1 MHFKP
6 LCLKFVQHLKG
17 ANCCR
22 CGMCQLKFA
31 IIISLHERAACINTT
46 EYRPKQAGMQSGQ
59 QKKYERKKENHSF
72 TSNKNIMKCQLT
84 KCNITVQPCN
94 QPWMVKLKKG
104 KRKLFVH
111 RILRCKTDTS
121 LPCIKEYKTQHCKYS
136 VKRKE
141 GQSWTKQ
148 NEGYESVSN
157 RSSRWKTDIQKT
169 GEIE

>member
-1 MHFKP
+1 MWNVPVEVCHYHLP
-6 LCLKFVQHLKG
+6 TWESSVHQHY
-17 ANCCR
+17 R
-22 CGMCQLKFA
+22 IQ
-31 IIISLHERAACINTT
+31 SLNKLGCSLASKRNM
-46 EYRPKQAGMQSGQ
+46 R
-59 QKKYERKKENHSF
+59 ERKNHSF
-72 TSNKNIMKCQLT
+72 TSNKNIMKCLLT

-111 RILRCKTDTS
+111 SILRCKTDTS
-121 LPCIKEYKTQHCKYS
+121 LPCIKEYKIQHCKYS

-141 GQSWTKQ
+141 GRSWTKQ